1 MRVSVVV
8 PAFNHARYI
17 GEALRSV
24 FVQDVDGLEI
34 IVADDGSTDD
44 TAAIAERLLA
54 QQSHPYRVIRQH
66 NRGAHA
72 ALNAG
77 ISLARGEYISLL
89 NSDDRYLAGRL
100 PLLLEQAQR
109 HKRRFLITRIR
120 HIDSTGNPLPQGA
133 PHVYYYERSLKTRT
147 LFPTPGFEFL
157 RHNYT
162 RTTGNFFL
170 HRSLVDEVGPFGDFK
185 LCHDWDWVLRALL
198 IEEITLVETALYEY
212 RVHPD
217 NTLRP
222 SLNELHYA
230 EIDEVLS
237 AYLRQ
242 AESAANPL
250 APCFKNWGGY
260 WDYFARAE
268 LTHLTHLPKIARH
281 LGEIAHASSARE
293 ACSLGQANEALL
305 SAALVKNTQRVHSL
319 EAEATATAERLKRY
333 SHELE
338 LRLNADVTRLSGEE
352 IAGLI
357 GLRRLVQALAFRLAS
372 KPGFTWLRAF
382 RGVGKRVLGG

>member
-1 MRVSVVV
+1 MRDYSVMRVSVVV

-24 FVQDVDGLEI
+24 FAQEVDGLEI
-34 IVADDGSTDD
+34 IVVDDGSTDD
-44 TAAIAERLLA
+44 TAAIAEWLLA
-54 QQSHPYRVIRQH
+54 QQSHPYRLLRQH

-77 ISLARGEYISLL
+77 ISVARGEYISVL
-89 NSDDRYLAGRL
+89 NSDDRYVAERL
-100 PLLLEQAQR
+100 PILLKHAQR

-120 HIDSTGNPLPQGA
+120 HIDGTANPLPQGS
-133 PHVYYYERSLKTRT
+133 PHVHHYERSLQTRA

-170 HRSLVDEVGPFGDFK
+170 HRSLVDEIGPFRDFK
-185 LCHDWDWVLRALL
+185 VCHDWDYVLRAML
-198 IEEITLVETALYEY
+198 IEEIALVETPLYEY

-222 SLNELHYA
+222 SLGELHYA

-260 WDYFARAE
+260 WDQFARTE
-268 LTHLTHLPKIARH
+268 LTHLAHLPKIAHH
-281 LGEIAHASSARE
+281 LDEIAQASSARA
-293 ACSLGQANEALL
+293 ACVLGQANEALL
-305 SAALVKNTQRVHSL
+305 IAALVENTQRIHSL
-319 EAEATATAERLKRY
+319 EAEAAASIERAMPAL
-333 SHELE
+333 
-338 LRLNADVTRLSGEE
+338 RLSGEE
-352 IAGLI
+352 IARVI
-357 GLRRLVQALAFRLAS
+357 GLRRIVQALAFRLAS
-372 KPGFTWLRAF
+372 KPGFAWLRAF
-382 RGVGKRVLGG
+382 RGVGKRVLG